1 MAFSTGA
8 FSDGKSISV
17 ENDEEL
23 VSFDIVSLYTNVP
36 VHEAIHH
43 CADLLY
49 NNDNELP
56 PVSKETLIELATMSN
71 CNVWMLTHDGFYR
84 QKDELAMDEL
94 EDVISYLLNNGAD
107 INAVD
112 NYNQTPLNYA
122 AVKGNVDSITLLLN
136 WSNLPKA
143 DIEVSAFFNE
153 KPSIIFR

>member
-1 MAFSTGA
+1 MIILANTDNNNA
-8 FSDGKSISV
+8 EVADILPDAIA
-17 ENDEEL
+17 NEE
-23 VSFDIVSLYTNVP
+23 V
-36 VHEAIHH
+36 
-43 CADLLY
+43 
-49 NNDNELP
+49 
-56 PVSKETLIELATMSN
+56 
-71 CNVWMLTHDGFYR
+71 
-84 QKDELAMDEL
+84 